1 MGVTGKDEVGAVG
14 CHAIDDAKVRRMRD
28 TQSKVGVSIEFSGDI
43 VVTVASDVRV
53 VDPSDIDMAPIDLES
68 SSRVGEVEPS
78 DIHQTVDEVLPREH
92 VAIRLKTRW
101 THEVPGGVNGLWSV
115 VVVATENECARHVE
129 QRLESVEH
137 VRYRKHVGQKV
148 AGDDDGVG
156 SKVAQGA
163 DPLLLAHL
171 SRHEVQVGE
180 VQNPHGRLPGRQ
192 QRGGRPSEHVVL
204 GLPSGVRERGGP
216 GSKSAHEGHGGGA
229 HAPMLPRRCHTDRMS
244 ALKDR
249 LQADLT
255 TAIKQRDELSA
266 ATIRM
271 VLTAI
276 TNEEVAGKEARQL
289 SDEDVVT
296 VLGREAKKR
305 RESAEAYDQ
314 AQRPELAQRERDELG
329 VITGYLP
336 EQLGEAELETI
347 VAAAVAEVAATG
359 VTGGQAMGA
368 VMKVVQ
374 PQIKGKADGGT
385 VSALVKKS
393 LGL

>member
-1 MGVTGKDEVGAVG
+1 
-14 CHAIDDAKVRRMRD
+14 
-28 TQSKVGVSIEFSGDI
+28 
-43 VVTVASDVRV
+43 
-53 VDPSDIDMAPIDLES
+53 
-68 SSRVGEVEPS
+68 
-78 DIHQTVDEVLPREH
+78 
-92 VAIRLKTRW
+92 
-101 THEVPGGVNGLWSV
+101 
-115 VVVATENECARHVE
+115 
-129 QRLESVEH
+129 
-137 VRYRKHVGQKV
+137 
-148 AGDDDGVG
+148 
-156 SKVAQGA
+156 
-163 DPLLLAHL
+163 
-171 SRHEVQVGE
+171 
-180 VQNPHGRLPGRQ
+180 
-192 QRGGRPSEHVVL
+192 
-204 GLPSGVRERGGP
+204 
-216 GSKSAHEGHGGGA
+216 
-229 HAPMLPRRCHTDRMS
+229 MLPCRCQTDRMS
-244 ALKDR
+244 ALKDQ

-255 TAIKQRDELSA
+255 IAIKQRDELSA

-336 EQLGEAELETI
+336 EQLGEAELEAI
-347 VAAAVAEVAATG
+347 VTAAVTQVEATG

-368 VMKVVQ
+368 VMKIVQ